1 MPKETKVL
9 LKQSSSL
16 KEKSLKNQIGFSS
29 DWYLITIQECSKLCS
44 KKLPSKWQ

>member
-16 KEKSLKNQIGFSS
+16 KEKSLKNQIGSSS
-29 DWYLITIQECSKLCS
+29 DYYPRWSKLCS

>member
-1 MPKETKVL
+1 MPKETKVF

-29 DWYLITIQECSKLCS
+29 D
-44 KKLPSKWQ
+44 

>member
-29 DWYLITIQECSKLCS
+29 DWYPRMFKIMLEKATK
-44 KKLPSKWQ
+44 